1 MAPSISTTQHSYTLA
16 GLLSSPTHRLDDRA
30 LLAFRPLH
38 ISTDIAPQ
46 AAGSAQCL
54 LGGTKCIVVVSAEV
68 TDGQE
73 ANEPHLSCEVDW

>member
-16 GLLSSPTHRLDDRA
+16 GLLSSPPQRLDDRL

-38 ISTDIAPQ
+38 LSTGIAPQ

-54 LGGTKCIVVVSAEV
+54 LGGTKCIVVVSTEV
-68 TDGQE
+68 VDGLE
-73 ANEPHLSCEVDW
+73 ASGPYLSCDVDW

>member
-16 GLLSSPTHRLDDRA
+16 GLLATPPQRLDDRP

-38 ISTDIAPQ
+38 ISTGIAPQ

-54 LGGTKCIVVVSAEV
+54 LGGTKCIVVVSAEIV
-68 TDGQE
+68 DGSE
-73 ANEPHLSCEVDW
+73 ASGPYLSCDVDW